1 MLSGDTMYTWDHW
14 SKLRASVCSAPLL
27 SSRGMFLMISQSLA
41 LAAQTGDLVP
51 AKYVRMYA
59 SNEC

>member
-27 SSRGMFLMISQSLA
+27 SSRGMFFN
-41 LAAQTGDLVP
+41 DLSIFGLGGTNRRP
-51 AKYVRMYA
+51 GA
-59 SNEC
+59 SKICENVCFE